1 MKITAN
7 KFVAVT
13 YDLNVGEGEE
23 RELMEKAV
31 AEAPLKFIFGT
42 GAMLPAF
49 EDALKGLE
57 VGDKFDFSIAP
68 ADAYGE
74 YVEDHV
80 LDLPKNIFEVEG
92 KFDSEIIKE
101 GNGKKPGATDRVKC
115 HYEGTLIDGTLF
127 DSSIKR
133 GEPAVFGVNQVIKGW
148 VEALQL
154 MTEGSK
160 WRLFIP
166 SELAYGAQQAGEMIP
181 PHSTLIFDVELIEVL

>member
-101 GNGKKPGATDRVKC
+101 GNTVPMMDSNGNRLNGSVLEVKELSTFTNRQQKKLQLYQHRQADVVADAT
-115 HYEGTLIDGTLF
+115 T
-127 DSSIKR
+127 
-133 GEPAVFGVNQVIKGW
+133 
-148 VEALQL
+148 VEAIAV
-154 MTEGSK
+154 TTITK
-160 WRLFIP
+160 TVV
-166 SELAYGAQQAGEMIP
+166 ADAVAV
-181 PHSTLIFDVELIEVL
+181 TNK

>member
-74 YVEDHV
+74 WKITCLICQKTFSKLKVSST
-80 LDLPKNIFEVEG
+80 LK
-92 KFDSEIIKE
+92 SS
-101 GNGKKPGATDRVKC
+101 KKV
-115 HYEGTLIDGTLF
+115 TLF
-127 DSSIKR
+127 
-133 GEPAVFGVNQVIKGW
+133 
-148 VEALQL
+148 L
-154 MTEGSK
+154 
-160 WRLFIP
+160 
-166 SELAYGAQQAGEMIP
+166 
-181 PHSTLIFDVELIEVL
+181 